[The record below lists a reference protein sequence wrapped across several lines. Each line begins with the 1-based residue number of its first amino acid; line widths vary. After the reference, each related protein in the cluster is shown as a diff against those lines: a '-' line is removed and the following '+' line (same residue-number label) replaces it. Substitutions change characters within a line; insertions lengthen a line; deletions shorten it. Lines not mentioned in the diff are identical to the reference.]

1 MSATPSHGA
10 DAPSTR
16 PSAAGNTPVWHEP
29 AVSRSQRWAHHHV
42 RGATVWLTGLSG
54 SGKST
59 IADALSRELLQAS
72 VIAYVLDADNLR
84 HGLNANLGYS
94 DADRSE
100 NVRRVGE
107 VARLF
112 ADAGVV
118 AVVPI
123 ISPFAADRAR
133 VRIAH
138 EGAGLDFVEIHVATS
153 LAECERRDTKGLYAK
168 VRSGEMRGV
177 SGVDAPYEA
186 PVSPDLVVARDGESV
201 TESVGRVLQLL
212 RQLGV
217 LGASGN

>member
-10 DAPSTR
+10 DAPST
-16 PSAAGNTPVWHEP
+16 PPGAAGNAPVWHEP

-133 VRIAH
+133 IRIAH
-138 EGAGLDFVEIHVATS
+138 EGAGLDFVEIHVATT

>member
-1 MSATPSHGA
+1 MSQP
-10 DAPSTR
+10 
-16 PSAAGNTPVWHEP
+16 NQPVWHEP
-29 AVSRSQRWAHHHV
+29 AVSRDQRWAHHRLH
-42 RGATVWLTGLSG
+42 GATVWLTGLSG

-59 IADALSRELLQAS
+59 VADGVARELLAND
-72 VIAYVLDADNLR
+72 VLAYVLDADNLR
-84 HGLNANLGYS
+84 HGLNGNLGYS

-118 AVVPI
+118 ALVPI
-123 ISPFAADRAR
+123 ISPFAGDRANVR
-133 VRIAH
+133 VAH
-138 EGAGLDFVEIHVATS
+138 ETAGLDFVEVHVATS

-168 VRSGEMRGV
+168 VRSGKATGV

-186 PVSPDLVVARDGESV
+186 PSAPDLVVGVDAESV
-201 TESVGRVLQLL
+201 TESVRRVVEHL

-217 LGASGN
+217 LGNRRA

>member
-1 MSATPSHGA
+1 MTQP
-10 DAPSTR
+10 
-16 PSAAGNTPVWHEP
+16 NQPVWHEP
-29 AVSRSQRWAHHHV
+29 AVPRDQRWAHHRL

-59 IADALSRELLQAS
+59 IAGGVARELLAAD
-72 VIAYVLDADNLR
+72 VLAYVLDADNLR
-84 HGLNANLGYS
+84 HGLNANLGFS

-107 VARLF
+107 VAKLF

-118 AVVPI
+118 ALVPI
-123 ISPFAADRAR
+123 ISPFAADRSR
-133 VRIAH
+133 VRVAH
-138 EGAGLDFVEIHVATS
+138 EAAGLDFVEVHVATS

-168 VRSGEMRGV
+168 VRAGEMRGV

-186 PVSPDLVVARDGESV
+186 PSAAELVVARGGEIV
-201 TESVGRVLQLL
+201 TESVRRIVEHL

-217 LGASGN
+217 LNARNA

>member
-1 MSATPSHGA
+1 MSDRPTP
-10 DAPSTR
+10 
-16 PSAAGNTPVWHEP
+16 GNTPVWHEP
-29 AVSRSQRWAHHHV
+29 AVARDQRWSHHRVH
-42 RGATVWLTGLSG
+42 GATVWLTGLSG

-59 IADALSRELLQAS
+59 IADAISRELLQLS
-72 VIAYVLDADNLR
+72 VFAYVLDADNLR

-94 DADRSE
+94 DADRTE

-118 AVVPI
+118 TIVPI

-133 VRIAH
+133 IRVAH
-138 EGAGLDFVEIHVATS
+138 EGAGLDFVEVHVATS
-153 LAECERRDTKGLYAK
+153 LAECERRDTQGLYAK
-168 VRSGEMRGV
+168 VRKDEMHGL

-186 PVSPDLVVARDGESV
+186 PTSPELVVARDGESV
-201 TESVGRVLQLL
+201 TESVRRVLEHL

-217 LGASGN
+217 LGAHDH

>member
-16 PSAAGNTPVWHEP
+16 PSAAGNAPAWHEP

-59 IADALSRELLQAS
+59 IADAVSRELLQAS

-138 EGAGLDFVEIHVATS
+138 EGAGLDFVEIHVATT

>member
-1 MSATPSHGA
+1 M
-10 DAPSTR
+10 
-16 PSAAGNTPVWHEP
+16 NQPVWHEP
-29 AVSRSQRWAHHHV
+29 AVSRDQRWAHHHL

-59 IADALSRELLQAS
+59 IADGVARELLAS
-72 VIAYVLDADNLR
+72 SVLAYVLDADNLR

-118 AVVPI
+118 AIVPI

-133 VRIAH
+133 VRVAH
-138 EGAGLDFVEIHVATS
+138 ETVGLDFVEVHVATA
-153 LAECERRDTKGLYAK
+153 LAECERRDTKGLYK
-168 VRSGEMRGV
+168 RVRSGEVRGV
-177 SGVDAPYEA
+177 SGVDAPYESPTA
-186 PVSPDLVVARDGESV
+186 PDLVVGAEGESV
-201 TESVGRVLQLL
+201 TESVRLVVEHL
-212 RQLGV
+212 RHSGV
-217 LGASGN
+217 LGSRGA

>member
-1 MSATPSHGA
+1 M
-10 DAPSTR
+10 
-16 PSAAGNTPVWHEP
+16 NQPVWHEP
-29 AVSRSQRWAHHHV
+29 AVSRDKRWAHHHL

-59 IADALSRELLQAS
+59 VADGVAHELLAAD
-72 VIAYVLDADNLR
+72 VLAYVLDADNLR
-84 HGLNANLGYS
+84 HGLNSNLGYS

-118 AVVPI
+118 AIVPI

-133 VRIAH
+133 VRVAH
-138 EGAGLDFVEIHVATS
+138 ESSGLDFVEVHVATS
-153 LAECERRDTKGLYAK
+153 LAECERRDTKDLYKRVRAGEIRGL
-168 VRSGEMRGV
+168 

-186 PVSPDLVVARDGESV
+186 PKAPDLVVGADGETV
-201 TESVGRVLQLL
+201 TESVRLVVEHL
-212 RQLGV
+212 RRSGV
-217 LGASGN
+217 LGSRGA